1 MHRAAITSIFGLE
14 QEADT
19 LRFTPC
25 LPSHWPQAE
34 ITLRRGERSM
44 RFILTRSPPDAA
56 LAAAAQWNARLLRVG
71 EALAWTDLAAH
82 TCFVV
87 PIGTFTP

>member
-1 MHRAAITSIFGLE
+1 L
-14 QEADT
+14 
-19 LRFTPC
+19 TPC

-56 LAAAAQWNARLLRVG
+56 LAAHAQSNAQLLRVG
-71 EALAWTDLAAH
+71 EFLPWTTLAAH

-87 PIGTFTP
+87 PIELPHHDNR